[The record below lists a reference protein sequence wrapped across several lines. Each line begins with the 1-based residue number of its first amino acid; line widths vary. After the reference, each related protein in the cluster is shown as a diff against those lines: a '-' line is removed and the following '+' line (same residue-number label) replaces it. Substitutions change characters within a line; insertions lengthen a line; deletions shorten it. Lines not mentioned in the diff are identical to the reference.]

1 LHLYFELLRFS
12 WNCNQMY
19 IHNNNNNNNNNNK
32 KGFLAI
38 YRLGTNWDFH
48 PKLQGLLGNF
58 RL

>member
-1 LHLYFELLRFS
+1 
-12 WNCNQMY
+12 MY